1 VNPKTL
7 HRNVIPATP
16 IAVAGVLTSGVQI
29 ATAGR
34 GIRFYV
40 TVAAGA
46 TAGGGTDEIFLCG
59 VPPSLT
65 QGITWTPPASAAIP
79 LVGFA
84 AANALSVAGTYV
96 ADFYP
101 GAWLPPTLAQG
112 GALIGAAGIEVPIF
126 WAVRIQLGAGNAGTI
141 TVDAELLP

>member
-16 IAVAGVLTSGVQI
+16 IAAAGVLTSQVQRD
-29 ATAGR
+29 TKGR

-40 TVAAGA
+40 NVAAGA
-46 TAGGGTDEIFLCG
+46 VAGGGTDAIYLCG
-59 VPPSLT
+59 VPPSQT
-65 QGITWTPPASAAIP
+65 QGLTITPPSTAAVP
-79 LVGFA
+79 LAGLTG
-84 AANALSVAGTYV
+84 ANAISVPGAVV

-101 GAWLPPTLAQG
+101 GAWLPTPFAAG
-112 GALIGAAGIEVPIF
+112 GTLIGAVGIQVPIF
-126 WAVRIQLGAGNAGTI
+126 WAVRIVMGAGNSATI